1 MSNRHPLHESSA
13 DLPPPASSAVA
24 LHQPYR
30 LQTALERQHEEQ
42 AADESLSLTDLL
54 RIVLKHKWTL
64 LIVIV
69 LACGVA
75 AVRTFLSTPVYR
87 STVILQIERVAPRV
101 VSFNSDADQEGGYVD
116 EAMSLK
122 TQYELL
128 KSRSLAERVIEE
140 LRLDQSKADAV
151 AEDVVAQAAEGAASA
166 AADSSETGFL
176 NRIVSGYHK
185 ITSPT
190 TRSSEVL
197 GREAVVA
204 RFLKFLTVEPVRN
217 SRLVKLH
224 VQNTSPELA
233 ARIANATVQAYI
245 AMGLER
251 RMEASSYAKNFLE
264 DQIKQIKARLE
275 ESERK
280 LNRYA
285 QDKQILTL
293 DEKTSVVNQTYTDYA
308 AALSK
313 AEQERIKV
321 EAVFA
326 EIKRNPDNVPAVGDN
341 KTVQSYK
348 EQRAKLQI
356 EYQQNLR
363 IYKPDFPKMMQIKAQ
378 IAEVDSQ
385 IKAEIGAIAAGI
397 QSQYE
402 SAQKQETLIRDK
414 LAQTRKQVL
423 STQEGSID
431 LNLLKREVDTNRQ
444 LYDNLLQRLKQLGV
458 SAGVVTNNISI
469 VDNAEPSLFP
479 YEPSLPRNLL
489 IGLAAG
495 LFLGL
500 CIVFVLEFMDD
511 SIKFPDE
518 VERLLGVP
526 LMGIIPKVNR
536 KRTESRSVALEVHD
550 DPRSTLAEAYRSVR
564 TALQFSTP
572 DGAPKRLV
580 VTSTSR
586 NEGKS
591 TTALALAINI
601 AQMGQRV
608 LLIDGDMRNPS
619 VHKMLGLSNDFGLSN
634 LLSSE
639 SRGERMI
646 VPTEVPNLSVLTA
659 GPVPPNPVDLLLGPK
674 LLLLLNVTASLG
686 IDYVIVDAP
695 PLLGIAD
702 SIVLGNQLQ
711 NILFVV
717 QASRTRKSH
726 IKNALRR
733 LRLAGLLPR
742 GVILTQTLRGSLPQD
757 YESYYGYGPTDAQ
770 ATTVIAPL
778 SPATR

>member
-1 MSNRHPLHESSA
+1 MSNRQPLHDAAPDE
-13 DLPPPASSAVA
+13 PPNTAVA
-24 LHQPYR
+24 LHHPYR
-30 LQTALERQHEEQ
+30 LQTALEHQNEEK
-42 AADESLSLTDLL
+42 ATDDSLSLTDLL
-54 RIVLKHKWTL
+54 RIILKHKWTL
-64 LIVIV
+64 LLVMV

-87 STVILQIERVAPRV
+87 STVILQIDRAAQRV
-101 VSFNSDADQEGGYVD
+101 VSFSGDADANQGYVD
-116 EAMSLK
+116 EGMNLK

-128 KSRSLAERVIEE
+128 KSRSLAERVVDE
-140 LRLDQSKADAV
+140 LRLDQSKSVPAPVDASPP
-151 AEDVVAQAAEGAASA
+151 EGAASA
-166 AADSSETGFL
+166 AADDSSRPGYID
-176 NRIVSGYHK
+176 RIISGYQK
-185 ITSPT
+185 LTSPA
-190 TRSSEVL
+190 TRNSEVL
-197 GREAVVA
+197 GREAVVG
-204 RFLKFLTVEPVRN
+204 RFIGSLTVEPVRS

-224 VQNTSPELA
+224 VQNTNPDLA

-251 RMEASSYAKNFLE
+251 RMEASSYAKTFLE
-264 DQIKQIKARLE
+264 DQIKQIKAKLE
-275 ESERK
+275 DSERK

-293 DEKTSVVNQTYTDYA
+293 DEKTNVVNQTYTDYA

-313 AEQERIKV
+313 AEQERIKI
-321 EAVFA
+321 EALFT
-326 EIKRNPDNVPAVGDN
+326 EIKRNPDNVAAVVEN

-363 IYKPDFPKMMQIKAQ
+363 IYKPDYPKMTQIQAQ
-378 IAEVDSQ
+378 IGEAESQ
-385 IKAEIGAIAAGI
+385 IKAEIRAIAAGV

-423 STQEGSID
+423 NTQDGSID

-444 LYDNLLQRLKQLGV
+444 LYDSLLQRLKQLGV
-458 SAGVVTNNISI
+458 SAGVVTNNISV

-479 YEPSLPRNLL
+479 YQPSLSRNLL
-489 IGLAAG
+489 VGVAAG

-500 CIVFVLEFMDD
+500 CLVFVLEYIDD
-511 SIKFPDE
+511 SIKFPEE
-518 VERLLGVP
+518 VERQLGVP
-526 LMGIIPKVNR
+526 LMGIIPKVTK
-536 KRTESRSVALEVHD
+536 KRTDSKSVALDVHD
-550 DPRSTLAEAYRSVR
+550 DPRSSLAEAYRSVR

-580 VTSTSR
+580 VTSTTR

-591 TTALALAINI
+591 TTALALAINF

-608 LLIDGDMRNPS
+608 LLIDADMRNPS
-619 VHKMLGLSNDFGLSN
+619 VHKMLDLPNDAGLSN

-639 SRGERMI
+639 SRGEKLI
-646 VPTEVPNLSVLTA
+646 VRSVVPNLSVLTA
-659 GPVPPNPVDLLLGPK
+659 GPPPPNPVDLLMGPK

-686 IDYVIVDAP
+686 VDFVIVDAP

-702 SIVLGNQLQ
+702 SVVLGNQLQ
-711 NILFVV
+711 NVLFVV
-717 QASRTRKSH
+717 QASRTRKGH

-733 LRLAGLLPR
+733 LRLTGVVPR
-742 GVILTQTLRGSLPQD
+742 GVVLTQTLRGALPQD
-757 YESYYGYGPTDAQ
+757 YESYYGYGPTENA
-770 ATTVIAPL
+770 APAKGAL
-778 SPATR
+778 GTAA